1 MKKWWNRS
9 IFLCIVAGLFVGGGI
24 GCSTATEIK
33 SDEEEGT
40 VVEVDIGLIATQNDD
55 NVCFSWVLPE
65 NAVSVTVVISPAVS
79 DFAEK
84 TISSVVGETY
94 ELQLHGFAVAT
105 DYRVNFVVNYSDNTT
120 AMTAVELNFIDKSAI
135 DFGSGNSVIPT
146 MIAIDTQAAATREG
160 VVNSNGDVEEVILQG
175 KLDEFDIEND
185 VAPYVIAIADKNTT
199 SPTGQ
204 IWHLFYGAAAGN
216 KSGTVAYN
224 STFVNGFDA
233 VNYAMS
239 KLLPSPRST
248 KYKVRVDSDLYS
260 GDRTS
265 AIGYNSATGRTDYST
280 PSGTAYIYAIDV
292 PSNTILD
299 FNDKTLY
306 ATCEDAS
313 AIVPISLTRATNVSV
328 RNLKL
333 KGPGR
338 YGIWAQAVKN
348 AVFDNIS
355 LDMDNAGGVGLRI
368 ADRLITAWS
377 ENVYVDN
384 ITATNCQD
392 NAVET
397 MKVDGIWIGT
407 ITATDCNDCALLLN
421 TTTNAVVGTVT
432 GIRCSPRSSSGVYA
446 ALRCA
451 NFVGPNVHIHK
462 ITAEDC
468 GHGFFSVSAN
478 HGITIDEIE
487 STNSYAQNIFVQD
500 TQNLLIK
507 KATLTKTKSGRGDK
521 AVEFADGSAGGKL
534 AIMNNTFMN
543 FTITGYQYGFFDHD
557 KGVSDYI
564 NVTNCTFN
572 NVSKDYTLYGE
583 HNSIGQSASQST
595 ASGAF
600 NYTIDDDGIL
610 TKVTGSDTTAH
621 IPNGVTAIGDSVFR
635 GCTTLEAVTLP
646 ESVQVIGEAAFY
658 GCTALRSVTIP
669 ASVTEIGTNA
679 FYGCTALAAVTFNE
693 GLKTINNCAFGLTK
707 ALTSVEIPSTVTT
720 FGHNLFYESMEMVTI
735 GSTDVTKMGNE
746 AFFNLSDNSTITF
759 TGLTVSRDNLYHESN
774 KNASYGDWGSYW
786 YGYTRTT
793 IRP

>member
-24 GCSTATEIK
+24 GCSTATEIE
-33 SDEEEGT
+33 DTTG
-40 VVEVDIGLIATQNDD
+40 A
-55 NVCFSWVLPE
+55 P
-65 NAVSVTVVISPAVS
+65 
-79 DFAEK
+79 
-84 TISSVVGETY
+84 
-94 ELQLHGFAVAT
+94 
-105 DYRVNFVVNYSDNTT
+105 YS
-120 AMTAVELNFIDKSAI
+120 KSAA
-135 DFGSGNSVIPT
+135 VIVP
-146 MIAIDTQAAATREG
+146 
-160 VVNSNGDVEEVILQG
+160 GDVDMAALQAN
-175 KLDEFDIEND
+175 LDQWDDEDD
-185 VAPYVIAIADKNTT
+185 QAPYIIAQV
-199 SPTGQ
+199 TGDENEQ
-204 IWHLFYGAAAGN
+204 TWTLTYGPAAGD

-248 KYKVRVDSDLYS
+248 KYKVCVDSDLYS

-265 AIGYNSATGRTDYST
+265 AIGYNSATGRTTYST

-299 FNDKTLY
+299 FNGHTLY

-368 ADRLITAWS
+368 ADRLIDAWS

-487 STNSYAQNIFVQD
+487 STNSYAQNILVQD

-521 AVEFADGSAGGKL
+521 AVEFARGSAGGEL
-534 AIMNNTFMN
+534 AVMNNTFMN

-583 HNSIGQSASQST
+583 HNSIGQSASQSA

-600 NYTIDDDGIL
+600 DYTIDDDGIL
-610 TKVTGSDTTAH
+610 TKVTGSDTTAD

-635 GCTTLEAVTLP
+635 GCTTLEAVILP
-646 ESVQVIGEAAFY
+646 EGVQVIGEAAFY

-679 FYGCTALAAVTFNE
+679 FYGCTALAAVTLNE
-693 GLKTINNCAFGLTK
+693 GLKTINNCAFGLTE

-720 FGHNLFYESMEMVTI
+720 FGHNLFYESMETVTI
-735 GSTDVTKMGNE
+735 GSTDVTKMGDE
-746 AFFNLSDNSTITF
+746 AFFNLSNNSTITF
-759 TGLTVSRDNLYHESN
+759 TGLTVADDNRYHRDSGGY
-774 KNASYGDWGSYW
+774 ASYGDWGSYW
-786 YGYTRTT
+786 YGHTRTT